1 VKDGRTGLYKF
12 WWRHGEQD
20 WRHSREEMENRCRE
34 TLLWKKE
41 EKNMT
46 RNIPINTNRTI
57 RTLSKRNIRN
67 ILNCYKLSEQNL
79 DWIKIGKNRI
89 GDIL

>member
-1 VKDGRTGLYKF
+1 
-12 WWRHGEQD
+12 
-20 WRHSREEMENRCRE
+20 MA
-34 TLLWKKE
+34 
-41 EKNMT
+41 

-79 DWIKIGKNRI
+79 EWIKITVKTELETFFKRKNRTS
-89 GDIL
+89 GDIIIKTAGTRLQSHSSRKWENRQRTFVINGRC